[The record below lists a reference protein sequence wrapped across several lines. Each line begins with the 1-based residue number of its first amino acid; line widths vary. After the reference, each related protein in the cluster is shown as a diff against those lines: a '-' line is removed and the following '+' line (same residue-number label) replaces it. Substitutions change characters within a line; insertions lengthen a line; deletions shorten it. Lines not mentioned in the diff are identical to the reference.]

1 MRCRSEASV
10 VCCRLCGFTRV
21 CALWP
26 QTYAHCSH
34 VLVSVYYIEL
44 CIGFA
49 STAVYY
55 SASMCSLDGGGCI
68 GRGPATAKPSLPVL
82 DGISPSWQRL
92 LSHSEARARNRMAT
106 LWCELLLWSWLLHV
120 ACAVKWLQYEARGL
134 HLATGEID
142 TARPWPRIY
151 ACCYRAL
158 TCMKSALLFPVLLHF
173 VRNNN
178 CAHQSVSSW

>member
-55 SASMCSLDGGGCI
+55 SASMCSLDGGGVLDAVQPQRSRRCQFWMAYHQV
-68 GRGPATAKPSLPVL
+68 GSDCSHTQRPEQETEWQLCDVNCCCGVGCCMLPVQL
-82 DGISPSWQRL
+82 NGCSMKLGGSTSPPVRL
-92 LSHSEARARNRMAT
+92 TPQDHDHEFMHVVI
-106 LWCELLLWSWLLHV
+106 ELLH
-120 ACAVKWLQYEARGL
+120 A
-134 HLATGEID
+134 
-142 TARPWPRIY
+142 
-151 ACCYRAL
+151 
-158 TCMKSALLFPVLLHF
+158 
-173 VRNNN
+173 
-178 CAHQSVSSW
+178 

>member
-55 SASMCSLDGGGCI
+55 SASMCSLDGGGVYWT
-68 GRGPATAKPSLPVL
+68 RS
-82 DGISPSWQRL
+82 
-92 LSHSEARARNRMAT
+92 SHSEAVVASFGWHITKLAAT
-106 LWCELLLWSWLLHV
+106 
-120 ACAVKWLQYEARGL
+120 
-134 HLATGEID
+134 
-142 TARPWPRIY
+142 
-151 ACCYRAL
+151 AL
-158 TCMKSALLFPVLLHF
+158 TLRGQSKKQNGNF
-173 VRNNN
+173 VM
-178 CAHQSVSSW
+178 